1 MKTNYVTMVVETVS
15 FLLFA
20 ILCPIVVL
28 FVVDRTIAAQDYNAG
43 IEVKGCIFEINCK
56 VDNFECNV

>member
-1 MKTNYVTMVVETVS
+1 MVVETVS

-20 ILCPIVVL
+20 ILFPIVVL
-28 FVVDRTIAAQDYNAG
+28 FAVDRTIAAQDYNAG

-56 VDNFECNV
+56 VDNFE

>member
-1 MKTNYVTMVVETVS
+1 MKTTYVTMVVETVS

-20 ILCPIVVL
+20 ILFPIVVL

-43 IEVKGCIFEINCK
+43 IEVKGCIFGSDCK
-56 VDNFECNV
+56 VENFE